1 MAIGYEM
8 SLQDYLR
15 VVVKRKWIILICTF
29 TIFVTSIV
37 YTSKLVPRYATS
49 CRVELSYQSTL
60 ASLLADALLYNGNEL
75 ATAIQFATSLPVME
89 RAAKDMR
96 IVRDKDKKEIPP
108 GHPEYKATLRAAVG
122 RLQAGASAAGD
133 GQTNFIT
140 ISFVGEDPEFCAA
153 ACDGIAAAYAKEY
166 RNRNTSEA
174 EQVRLFIEE
183 QMKKAEVELLRAENM
198 LLQFKQKRDY
208 VELEPGVR
216 VTIEHAS
223 TLDAEYEK
231 VKAERAQ
238 VQRDLD
244 AAMQE
249 VREEEPSQES
259 KDYINMDP
267 GMVSLKKQLVDA
279 EVNLAVKLR
288 DLTPRH
294 PEVRIAEENIRK
306 LRTQLEV
313 SIAELFSGRTAQ
325 LQGRLETL
333 KAREAALERA
343 LPQLRFAMDEVP
355 RDQLEQARIQRLIT
369 MQEKLYSFFRDK
381 LEEKRYD
388 ELVKKDNSISV
399 VERANVP
406 SVPIYPNK
414 TANSL
419 VGMTIGLM
427 LGFALAFVVESMD
440 TSIGTIE
447 DVERTTGMSVLGVIP
462 SIAVED
468 EEALQSERAVVTF
481 DPDRVRTRD
490 IRDRLSE
497 LDNAVRQSGAGMG
510 AYRPQLITYFDP
522 KSPISEAYR
531 TLRTNV
537 QFKGFLGN
545 SRTLTVTSSGPQEGK
560 TTTLCNLAVTM
571 AQSGQKV
578 LAIGCNLRR
587 PALHKMFGIKKKPG
601 VTDVLIGQRDWRE
614 VVQETGIDNLH
625 AFCSGPIP
633 PNPSELLASPEMTEM
648 IRQVRDAYDVVI
660 FDCPPVLPVTDAAVL
675 SSKVDCV
682 LMVYYVNRAARE
694 ALLRAKVQL
703 ENVGAKILGV
713 VLNHIP
719 AEGRLGYSYYYYHY
733 HYYGESS
740 KDESGARI
748 LKKKSS

>member
-15 VVVKRKWIILICTF
+15 VIVKRKWILLICTF

-37 YTSKLVPRYATS
+37 YTSKLTPRFQTA
-49 CRVELSYQSTL
+49 CRVELNYQSTL
-60 ASLLADALLYNGNEL
+60 ASLLADALLYKGNEL
-75 ATAIQFATSLPVME
+75 ATAIQFATSNPVME
-89 RAAKDMR
+89 RAAKDLGM
-96 IVRDKDKKEIPP
+96 VDEEKYPP
-108 GHPEYKATLRAAVG
+108 GTMDYKSKMRAAVG
-122 RLQAGASAAGD
+122 QLQSGAAAAGD

-140 ISFVGEDPEFCAA
+140 ISYTDNNPERCAEHA
-153 ACDGIAAAYAKEY
+153 DAIAAAFSKEY
-166 RNRNTSEA
+166 RNRNTHDA
-174 EQVRLFIEE
+174 EQVKLFIEE
-183 QMKKAEVELLRAENM
+183 QMKKAEMELLRAENM
-198 LLQFKQKRDY
+198 KLQLQQRKNY
-208 VELEPGVR
+208 VELGPGVR
-216 VTIEHAS
+216 VTIDNAA
-223 TLDAEYEK
+223 TLEAEYEK
-231 VKAERAQ
+231 VKAERIQ
-238 VQRDLD
+238 VQKQLD
-244 AAMQE
+244 EADQE
-249 VREEEPSQES
+249 VRDEKPSEASQDFIEH
-259 KDYINMDP
+259 DP
-267 GMVSLKKQLVDA
+267 KLAAIRQQLADA
-279 EVNLAVKLR
+279 EMDLAMKLR

-294 PEVRIAEENIRK
+294 PEVRAAEERIRN
-306 LRTQLEV
+306 LRTQLETTI
-313 SIAELFSGRTAQ
+313 SQLFTGRRAD
-325 LQGRLETL
+325 LQTRLETL
-333 KAREAALERA
+333 KAREIALERA
-343 LPQLRFAMDEVP
+343 LPQLRYALDEVP
-355 RDQLEQARIQRLIT
+355 RDQLEQARIERIIS
-369 MQEKLYSFFRDK
+369 MQEKLYTFFRDK
-381 LEEKRYD
+381 LEEKKYD
-388 ELVKKDNSISV
+388 ELVRRDNSITV
-399 VERANVP
+399 VEKAGVP
-406 SVPIYPNK
+406 SEPIYPNK

-427 LGFALAFVVESMD
+427 LGFALAFVVEAMD

-447 DVERTTGMSVLGVIP
+447 DVERTTGLAVLGVIP
-462 SIAVED
+462 SIAVDE
-468 EEALQSERAVVTF
+468 EEALQPERSVVTF
-481 DPDRVRTRD
+481 DPDRPRTRD
-490 IRDRLSE
+490 IRDRLVE
-497 LDNAVRQSGAGMG
+497 LDNAVRQSSTGSGV
-510 AYRPQLITYFDP
+510 YKPQLITYFDP

-545 SRTLTVTSSGPQEGK
+545 SKTLTVTSSGPQEGK

-614 VVQETGIDNLH
+614 VVQETGIDHLH

-633 PNPSELLASPEMTEM
+633 PNPSELLASAEMTEM
-648 IRQVRDAYDVVI
+648 IRQVREAYDVVI

-740 KDESGARI
+740 KDESGAKVLR
-748 LKKKSS
+748 KKSS